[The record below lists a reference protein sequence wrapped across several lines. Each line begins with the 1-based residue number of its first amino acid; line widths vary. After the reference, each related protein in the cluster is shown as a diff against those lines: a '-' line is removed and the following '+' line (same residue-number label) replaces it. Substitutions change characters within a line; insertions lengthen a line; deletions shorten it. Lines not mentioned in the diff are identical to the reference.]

1 VIPQVPIRIVARL
14 SVSLVFASLLCGQ
27 AAHAEKGDR
36 EKPINFSADD
46 ASAVNYEARR
56 ATLSRNVVITQG
68 TTEIRADRIDFQQ
81 NTDNSMS
88 ATAIGNPVRF
98 RTKRDGSDE
107 YVEGVALRIVYDGQ
121 KQQVELF
128 DRAVLKRAPDEIRSN
143 YISYNTGTE
152 VFKAEGRPDSKGPVD
167 DIGRTDRVRGVF
179 QPKNDAGNGK
189 APAKDAA
196 KDATKDA
203 TKDTA
208 KDTAKDAARAAQPLS
223 LTPSGELAPAK

>member
-1 VIPQVPIRIVARL
+1 MTPHAPVRLAATLAGYIVCA
-14 SVSLVFASLLCGQ
+14 VLVVLHP
-27 AAHAEKGDR
+27 AHAEKGDR
-36 EKPINFSADD
+36 EKPINFSAED
-46 ASAVNYEARR
+46 ASAVNYEARK
-56 ATLSRNVVITQG
+56 ATLTRNVVITQG

-152 VFKAEGRPDSKGPVD
+152 VFKAEGRPDAKGPVD
-167 DIGRTDRVRGVF
+167 EIGRTDRVRGVF
-179 QPKNDAGNGK
+179 QPKNDTAGGK
-189 APAKDAA
+189 AGAKDAGKDAGKEPAKDAA
-196 KDATKDA
+196 KAA
-203 TKDTA
+203 EA
-208 KDTAKDAARAAQPLS
+208 KAAQPLS